1 MKEGRVINN
10 KASRFQ
16 SSNARKF
23 NMYCH
28 VRLSSRRYLTALN
41 QLKQSPDQTRNS
53 NLPQTKQY
61 ETLLF
66 SPFLVAVTLI
76 TIVTVKTHPTMG
88 KGGRWVKARSRS
100 FPWKA

>member
-28 VRLSSRRYLTALN
+28 IRLSYRRCLTALN
-41 QLKQSPDQTRNS
+41 QLKQSPDQTRKFQLAEN
-53 NLPQTKQY
+53 
-61 ETLLF
+61 ETLYNIVF
-66 SPFLVAVTLI
+66 TLSGSSN
-76 TIVTVKTHPTMG
+76 HLDNN
-88 KGGRWVKARSRS
+88 RDS
-100 FPWKA
+100 